1 MVETFMKNI
10 IEVLPPSL
18 YLRYNTLW

>member
-10 IEVLPPSL
+10 MEVLPPSL
-18 YLRYNTLW
+18 YLHDNTLW

>member
-10 IEVLPPSL
+10 MEVLPSSL
-18 YLRYNTLW
+18 YLHYNTLW

>member
-10 IEVLPPSL
+10 MEVLPPSL
-18 YLRYNTLW
+18 YLHYNTLW